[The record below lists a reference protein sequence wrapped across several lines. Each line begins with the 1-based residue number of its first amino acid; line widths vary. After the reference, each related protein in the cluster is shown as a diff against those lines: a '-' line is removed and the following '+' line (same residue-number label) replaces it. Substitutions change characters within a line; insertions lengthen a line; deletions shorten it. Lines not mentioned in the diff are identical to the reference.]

1 MSTLRNPT
9 GPQPSSVYWRRRLVV
24 LLGLV
29 AVIVIIVLIVVGRGN
44 GGTPTPAPSA
54 DPSNTSVSTDD
65 AVACD
70 PAVITIEPVTDATS
84 YPAGQQPQISMR
96 ITNRGSTACTFDLG
110 TKAQQYLIVSGSDP
124 IWNSKDCQTDGTVLP
139 YVLQPNKPVPT
150 VAFAWDRTRS
160 APSTCDT
167 ARTPVTASG
176 ATYRLSVVLGE
187 VKSAGDAP
195 FILK

>member
-29 AVIVIIVLIVVGRGN
+29 AIIVIIVLIVVGRG
-44 GGTPTPAPSA
+44 GAAAPTPTPSTN
-54 DPSNTSVSTDD
+54 PSNTPVATDD
-65 AVACD
+65 TVACD
-70 PAVITIEPVTDATS
+70 PSVITVEPVTDATS
-84 YPAGQQPQISMR
+84 YAAGTQPQISMT
-96 ITNRGSTACTFDLG
+96 ITNHGSAACTFDVG

-124 IWNSKDCQTDGTVLP
+124 IWNSKDCQTDDTVLP
-139 YVLQPNKPVPT
+139 YVLQPNKAVPT
-150 VAFAWDRTRS
+150 TAFAWDRTRS
-160 APSTCDT
+160 SPSTCNTSRD
-167 ARTPVTASG
+167 PVTAGG

-187 VKSAGDAP
+187 VHSAGDAP